1 MRLMKSKED
10 NSWQSD
16 LKWAVVAAKR
26 RAFKKGL
33 PMVTLENNKFYF
45 TFRGKKKF
53 ELSIK
58 EAQLAID
65 MELSL
70 ENFTNHFKI
79 VKIK

>member
-1 MRLMKSKED
+1 
-10 NSWQSD
+10 
-16 LKWAVVAAKR
+16 
-26 RAFKKGL
+26 
-33 PMVTLENNKFYF
+33 MVTLENNKFYF